1 MHLIHDIPA
10 FVDQKKWYI
19 NVVVD
24 VPKGSNNKYEYD
36 HKLWCFRLDRV
47 IHSSMYYPVDYGFIP
62 QTLSWDGDP
71 CDVCLLVTNP
81 TFTGCIIKAR
91 PIGILYTFDNAWED
105 PKIIAVPTS
114 DVDPRWDEIHHI
126 DDLGHH
132 MKEELFTIFKQIK
145 FLEHDKYDKVDVKGF
160 GSVLEAQQEILSSI
174 ERYNESMKN
183 EKK

>member
-62 QTLSWDGDP
+62 QTLSWD
-71 CDVCLLVTNP
+71 
-81 TFTGCIIKAR
+81 
-91 PIGILYTFDNAWED
+91 W
-105 PKIIAVPTS
+105 
-114 DVDPRWDEIHHI
+114 
-126 DDLGHH
+126 
-132 MKEELFTIFKQIK
+132 
-145 FLEHDKYDKVDVKGF
+145 
-160 GSVLEAQQEILSSI
+160 
-174 ERYNESMKN
+174 
-183 EKK
+183 